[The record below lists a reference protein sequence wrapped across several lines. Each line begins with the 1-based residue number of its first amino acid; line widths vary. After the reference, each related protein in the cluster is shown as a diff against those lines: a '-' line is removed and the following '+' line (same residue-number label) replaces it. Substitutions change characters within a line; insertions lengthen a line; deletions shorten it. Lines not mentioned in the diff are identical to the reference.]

1 MPTYFLSIAY
11 KGTRYAGFQ
20 VQDNAL
26 TIQGEV
32 ERVLEVYL
40 QEAVKLT
47 GSSRTDTGVHA
58 HNNYFHFQIG
68 RQLDKKIL
76 YNLNAMLPHDIAL
89 TGLEEMREGAH
100 CRFDATSRRY
110 HYHIHNKKDPFLADR
125 AWFVPYPLSYDLMNE
140 AAGLVMGRHDF
151 TSFAKKNTQVANHF
165 CTILT
170 CRWEEIDGLWKFSV
184 EGNRFLRGMVR
195 GLVGTMVKIGRKN
208 MSIDQFKEV
217 LKAKDNTMAD
227 FTAPA
232 HGLFLEK
239 VVFPYDLGL

>member
-20 VQDNAL
+20 IQDNAL

-32 ERVLEVYL
+32 ERVMEVYL

-58 HNNYFHFQIG
+58 YNNYFHFQIS
-68 RQLDKKIL
+68 RTLDNKIL

-89 TGLEEMREGAH
+89 TGIEEVREEAH
-100 CRFDATSRRY
+100 CRFDAISRIY
-110 HYHIHNKKDPFLADR
+110 HYNIYNKKDPFFADR
-125 AWFVPYPLSYDLMNE
+125 AWFVPYPLAYDLMNE
-140 AAGLVMGRHDF
+140 AAVLLMGRHDF
-151 TSFAKKNTQVANHF
+151 TSFSKKNTQVANHF
-165 CTILT
+165 CTIMT
-170 CRWEEIDGLWKFSV
+170 CQWEEINGLSKFSV

-208 MSIDQFKEV
+208 MTVDQFKEL

-239 VVFPYDLGL
+239 VVFPCDLGI